1 VTRAPDT
8 NEALDAPIDIAMT
21 VDGARV
27 ATTVRPRHLLSDFLR
42 EAGVGGVHVA
52 CGHGVCG
59 ACTVAVDGV
68 AVRACL
74 MLTVQA
80 DGCVVQSVASLPALE
95 GCSPG
100 QEGLTPLQAAF
111 RQHHALQCGFCTP
124 GLLVSTALFL
134 ARRGTANPSLAKPD
148 LARPDLARPDRDDI
162 LDHLNGHLC
171 RCSGYANIIAAIESV
186 LA

>member
-1 VTRAPDT
+1 VTA
-8 NEALDAPIDIAMT
+8 ALLETPIDVSMT
-21 VDGARV
+21 VDGTTV
-27 ATTVRPRHLLSDFLR
+27 AATVRPRHLLSDFLR
-42 EAGVGGVHVA
+42 EQARIGGVHVA

-74 MLTVQA
+74 MLAVQA
-80 DGCVVQSVASLPALE
+80 DGAVVQSVASLPALE
-95 GCSPG
+95 GCAAG
-100 QEGLTPLQAAF
+100 QDGLTPMQAAF

-134 ARRGTANPSLAKPD
+134 VGRT
-148 LARPDLARPDRDDI
+148 RPGRKQPDRADI

-171 RCSGYANIIAAIESV
+171 RCTGYANIIAAIEAV